1 MAAFTI
7 ENLNF
12 IYPGKSQPALS
23 DVNLKV
29 QTGEFLVLC
38 GRSGSGKSTLLR
50 SLKTC
55 LAPHG
60 QREGRILFYGRP
72 LEEVSQREQ
81 ARRIGYVL
89 QNPDN
94 QLVTDK
100 VWHELAFGL
109 ESLGCD
115 TKTIRLR
122 TAEMASFFGIQG
134 WFMRDV
140 NQLSGGQ
147 KQLLNLAGVM
157 AMQPDVLIL
166 DEPTSQLDPI
176 AAGDFLETVRKIN
189 RELGTTVILSE
200 HRLEDVIPMADRL
213 ITVDEGRILTD
224 DAPARAGMELARREH
239 RMFDAM
245 PAPLQAY
252 TKLRQRNVSAGS
264 SCPMSVREGR
274 GWLTELFSGKQLK
287 NTRIPLEQEAEHAG
301 ERPVLQMKEVWF
313 RYSKEDDDV
322 IKGLSMEVYEGEC
335 FCLAGG
341 NGTGKTTALSL
352 ACGMV
357 KPYRGKILIAGKRL
371 SDYKNKELFRGR
383 LGVLPQSPQ
392 SIFTEKT
399 VRLDL
404 LEMLEEK
411 AMDREQKE
419 KKLQEVVNAVQLS
432 ELLEMHP
439 YDLSGGEQQRAALA
453 KILLLDPQIL
463 LLDEP
468 TKGLD
473 SYFKKDLAR
482 LLRKLQAQGKTII
495 MVSHDIEFCARCAD
509 RCAMFFN
516 GSIVTTDTPRSFF
529 SGNSF
534 YTTAANRMSRHIFE
548 NAITAEDIVSLCAEN
563 LEQNAAQEKVPPR
576 DADETHQEN
585 PPPASRPESQLPSSS
600 GSAEETAFCAISPAE
615 GAVEAA
621 ENPDQPEQGG
631 AKQEGVPL
639 PKARKDGPEESRVRP
654 GPWARYKNSLC
665 MGLMLLLAAGTIWA
679 GHSFLED
686 RKYYIISLLL
696 ILYTM
701 IPFLVRF
708 EGKKPPAREL
718 VLISV
723 MIAIAVAGRAAFF
736 MLPQFKPVLALVI
749 IPAIAMG
756 RDTGFLIGSMTAFVS
771 NFIFGQGPWTPWQML
786 AMGLIGFLAGLLA
799 EKKLLG
805 NKKLPLLIF
814 GGCCALLYGLI
825 VDIWTILSMT
835 PEPSLI
841 TAAVVYASSLP
852 FNLVLGAATVFF
864 LYFLGKPMLEKLDR
878 MKLKYGVGA

>member
-7 ENLNF
+7 ENLSF
-12 IYPGKSQPALS
+12 TYPGKSQPALLE
-23 DVNLKV
+23 VNLKV
-29 QTGEFLVLC
+29 HTGEFVVLC

-50 SLKTC
+50 NLKPS

-60 QREGRILFYGRP
+60 QLDGRILFYERP
-72 LEEVSQREQ
+72 LEEISQREQ

-109 ESLGCD
+109 ESLGYD

-122 TAEMASFFGIQG
+122 TAEMASFFGIQS
-134 WFMRDV
+134 WFMKDV

-213 ITVDEGRILTD
+213 ITVDGGRILTN
-224 DAPARAGMELARREH
+224 DAPAKAGMELANH
-239 RMFDAM
+239 KHQMFEAM

-252 TKLRQRNVSAGS
+252 TKLRQHNIDVGS

-274 GWLTELFSGKQLK
+274 GWLTELLEGKELRK
-287 NTRIPLEQEAEHAG
+287 TGIPLEKEPERAG
-301 ERPVLQMKEVWF
+301 EKPVLQMKEVWF
-313 RYSKEDDDV
+313 KYSKEDDDV

-341 NGTGKTTALSL
+341 NGTGKTTTLSL

-357 KPYRGKILIAGKRL
+357 KPYRGKILLWGKSL
-371 SDYKNKELFRGR
+371 SDYKSKELFQGR
-383 LGVLPQSPQ
+383 LGVLPQNPQ
-392 SIFTEKT
+392 SIFAEKT

-404 LEMLEEK
+404 LEMLDGKGLQQEEK
-411 AMDREQKE
+411 ERRLKE
-419 KKLQEVVNAVQLS
+419 VAATAQIS
-432 ELLEMHP
+432 ELLDTHP

-473 SYFKKDLAR
+473 SFFKKDLAQ
-482 LLRKLQAQGKTII
+482 LLKKLQAQGKTII
-495 MVSHDIEFCARCAD
+495 MVSHDIEFCACCAD

-548 NAITAEDIVSLCAEN
+548 NAITAEDITALCAEN
-563 LEQNAAQEKVPPR
+563 LQRQEAKAVQPP
-576 DADETHQEN
+576 DAGETDRESPLPDNGDLQSPIPTVSQPPELALSRQGPETEGRSRPSEHTETHRLRQ
-585 PPPASRPESQLPSSS
+585 
-600 GSAEETAFCAISPAE
+600 
-615 GAVEAA
+615 
-621 ENPDQPEQGG
+621 
-631 AKQEGVPL
+631 
-639 PKARKDGPEESRVRP
+639 RKDEPQRLL
-654 GPWARYKNSLC
+654 ARHRNSLC

-679 GHSFLED
+679 GYSFLED

-696 ILYTM
+696 LLYTM
-701 IPFLVRF
+701 VPFLVRF

-718 VLISV
+718 MLISV
-723 MIAIAVAGRAAFF
+723 MIAIAVVGRAAFF

-756 RDTGFLIGSMTAFVS
+756 RDTGFLIGAMTAFVS

-786 AMGLIGFLAGLLA
+786 AMGIIGFLAGFLA

-805 NKKLPLLIF
+805 TKKLPLLIF

-825 VDIWTILSMT
+825 VDLWTILSMT
-835 PEPSLI
+835 PDPSPV
-841 TAAVVYASSLP
+841 TAAVVYASALP
-852 FNLVLGAATVFF
+852 FNLVLGIATVFF
-864 LYFLGKPMLEKLDR
+864 LYVLGKPMLEKLER
-878 MKLKYGVGA
+878 MKLKYGIGAPASAAS